1 MLCSRPLEYIAGGD
15 AIRLKKDKVLI
26 ILMKRSLKG
35 EWRMENGEW
44 RMQKYK
50 ENEFKKKPVPT
61 QRQAG

>member
-35 EWRMENGEW
+35 EWI
-44 RMQKYK
+44 MQKYK

-61 QRQAG
+61 QRQAGQKKC